1 MTTPTGSRW
10 LDTVTETSWK
20 RLGEERLNRPT
31 RWRSWL
37 LLAVLGSA
45 AAGFV
50 LMSWPGLLVGVLLT
64 PAVLRGAVLVSAARY
79 RRACTE
85 ALPDALTLMAASLG
99 AGHSLGQSIGSAVRA
114 GGPLAG
120 ELGRVEAMIRLGES
134 VPDAL
139 AAAAERLRSKDLT
152 WVVIAVRI
160 NSRIGGDLGQLLR
173 TIAGTLRERETL
185 RRTARVLAAEGRL
198 SAWVLAALPIGFVAL
213 LLVLRPEHLQPLV
226 ADQRGWMLIG
236 AAILLFAL
244 GSLWL
249 RRAIR
254 LEV

>member
-1 MTTPTGSRW
+1 
-10 LDTVTETSWK
+10 
-20 RLGEERLNRPT
+20 
-31 RWRSWL
+31 
-37 LLAVLGSA
+37 
-45 AAGFV
+45 
-50 LMSWPGLLVGVLLT
+50 MSWPGLLVGVLLT

-79 RRACTE
+79 RQPPLPE

-139 AAAAERLRSKDLT
+139 AATAERLRSNDLT
-152 WVVIAVRI
+152 WVVIAVDSTAGWR
-160 NSRIGGDLGQLLR
+160 RPGAVVR

-198 SAWVLAALPIGFVAL
+198 SA
-213 LLVLRPEHLQPLV
+213 
-226 ADQRGWMLIG
+226 
-236 AAILLFAL
+236 
-244 GSLWL
+244 
-249 RRAIR
+249 
-254 LEV
+254 